1 MVRPHRV
8 RGTESDSRAAGCS
21 AGAGAR
27 TVPGGQS
34 QEGGGQ
40 PARAAP
46 HGEAKKGGVTQP
58 ELVLQVPEAGAVLG
72 PFPEKV
78 GLAVLPPLEHLRGGR
93 GPVTPRKLSSR
104 TAVAGLCVRKGKDAR
119 VRAAAAQ
126 SAALSYAAQSAA
138 LSCTA
143 SLAAEARG
151 PSLQGRGVRWIRQDC
166 DVEDADSHPA
176 AERGFGGCGAPEQL
190 GDAGVAH
197 KSVHAV
203 PPSAAGSI
211 SHPRNR
217 PTSTRPVTAIVL
229 SQAK

>member
-1 MVRPHRV
+1 MVQPQSQRHRKRFASRRLLGR
-8 RGTESDSRAAGCS
+8 RGGADGPGWTESGGGWAAGRS
-21 AGAGAR
+21 STPRG
-27 TVPGGQS
+27 S
-34 QEGGGQ
+34 
-40 PARAAP
+40 
-46 HGEAKKGGVTQP
+46 KKGGVTQP
-58 ELVLQVPEAGAVLG
+58 ELILQVPEAGAVLG

-126 SAALSYAAQSAA
+126 SAALSYAA
-138 LSCTA
+138 

-151 PSLQGRGVRWIRQDC
+151 PSLQGRGVRWMRQDC

-176 AERGFGGCGAPEQL
+176 AERGFGGCGAPGQS

>member
-40 PARAAP
+40 PAGAAP

-126 SAALSYAAQSAA
+126 SAALSYAA
-138 LSCTA
+138 

-151 PSLQGRGVRWIRQDC
+151 PSLQGRGVRWMRQDC

-176 AERGFGGCGAPEQL
+176 AERGFGGCGAPEQS

>member
-1 MVRPHRV
+1 M
-8 RGTESDSRAAGCS
+8 
-21 AGAGAR
+21 
-27 TVPGGQS
+27 
-34 QEGGGQ
+34 
-40 PARAAP
+40 
-46 HGEAKKGGVTQP
+46 
-58 ELVLQVPEAGAVLG
+58 
-72 PFPEKV
+72 
-78 GLAVLPPLEHLRGGR
+78 
-93 GPVTPRKLSSR
+93 TPRKLSSR

-126 SAALSYAAQSAA
+126 SAALSYAA
-138 LSCTA
+138 

-151 PSLQGRGVRWIRQDC
+151 PSLQGRGVRWMRQDC
-166 DVEDADSHPA
+166 NVDEADSHPA
-176 AERGFGGCGAPEQL
+176 AERGFGGCGAPGQS

>member
-40 PARAAP
+40 PAGAAP

-126 SAALSYAAQSAA
+126 SAALSYAA
-138 LSCTA
+138 

-151 PSLQGRGVRWIRQDC
+151 PSLQGRGVRWMRQDC

-176 AERGFGGCGAPEQL
+176 AERGFGGGGAPGQS

-203 PPSAAGSI
+203 PPSVAGSI